1 MNFTIFFS
9 FSKGTPPKVASE
21 EEDEKEQK
29 VFTKIP
35 PSDQFSTMMN
45 VSNDETKNVHEDLNL
60 TFCQFCGLSF
70 PEKTLNAHI
79 RRVHEIVEEAE
90 KIHNCDLCGK
100 KFSCTTY
107 LNRHIRKIHKQ
118 KPKQK
123 GSKIV
128 PKAEEKSKIET
139 TSNDESS
146 TNNENFN
153 NLESITANFQCG
165 ICSKTF
171 EESKDLQKHIRN
183 IHEDKLD
190 PTLVD
195 CQYCE
200 RSFPENSLRHHIS
213 SVHKDCKDKIYQC
226 EFCEN

>member
-1 MNFTIFFS
+1 MTKN
-9 FSKGTPPKVASE
+9 PPP
-21 EEDEKEQK
+21 D
-29 VFTKIP
+29 
-35 PSDQFSTMMN
+35 DQISTMM
-45 VSNDETKNVHEDLNL
+45 NDETKNILEDPNLKL

-90 KIHNCDLCGK
+90 KIFNCDLCEK

-107 LNRHIRKIHKQ
+107 LNRHIRRIHKE

-123 GSKIV
+123 SSKIV
-128 PKAEEKSKIET
+128 PKKEEEKSKIET
-139 TSNDESS
+139 NTSNDEPI
-146 TNNENFN
+146 TNYENCN
-153 NLESITANFQCG
+153 NLESSAANFQCG
-165 ICSKTF
+165 VCSQTF

-195 CQYCE
+195 CHYCE
-200 RSFPENSLRHHIS
+200 RSFPGKFHEFL
-213 SVHKDCKDKIYQC
+213 C
-226 EFCEN
+226 EFSIS